1 MCIHISLPARR
12 SLSRSQVGCLCN
24 NAEIELPPPGAAAVS
39 PDGAPGGAAAARA
52 LAVRGQPTE
61 IALLVAAAKFGVAD
75 PRKGA
80 PGAGHGGGTHERVGE
95 VPFSSERKRME
106 VRCRC
111 GLSEHVYV
119 KGMLEA
125 VLEHCAAY
133 TALNG
138 DAAVLTDAQRVRV
151 REAANAMA
159 RRGLRVLALAYGTQ
173 ANALTLVGLVGMSD
187 PPRPGV
193 DAAVARLRA
202 SGARVVM
209 ITGDAFETA
218 AEIAGRVGIYEPIG
232 AGHTALSGA
241 ELEAMSAPELEAS
254 LAGGGV
260 AVFYR
265 TTPRH
270 KLAIV
275 RALQAIGCVTA
286 MTGDGVNDA
295 PALKAADIG
304 VAMGRSGTDVAKE
317 AADIVLADDDFRT
330 ILAAVEE
337 GKSIFHNIR
346 NFITFQ
352 ACV

>member
-1 MCIHISLPARR
+1 MCIYISLPARR

-52 LAVRGQPTE
+52 LVVRGQPTE

-75 PRKGA
+75 PRRGGA
-80 PGAGHGGGTHERVGE
+80 GHGAGHGGGTHERVGE

-218 AEIAGRVGIYEPIG
+218 AEIGGRVGIDEPIRVG
-232 AGHTALSGA
+232 DEAEAPSRSPSGA
-241 ELEAMSAPELEAS
+241 SGSTSRSARA
-254 LAGGGV
+254 
-260 AVFYR
+260 
-265 TTPRH
+265 TPRS
-270 KLAIV
+270 
-275 RALQAIGCVTA
+275 RA
-286 MTGDGVNDA
+286 
-295 PALKAADIG
+295 PSS
-304 VAMGRSGTDVAKE
+304 R
-317 AADIVLADDDFRT
+317 R
-330 ILAAVEE
+330 
-337 GKSIFHNIR
+337 
-346 NFITFQ
+346 
-352 ACV
+352 